1 MYANVVDAETLR
13 KNWPIRFWIT
23 LLQAAETSLTTKA
36 MTIKVYSCIHT
47 TPSSTTSYRHNTIW
61 YWNLCTPYR
70 IRNSGNNQWHTC
82 RFKYSKH
89 FYPESLTSRE
99 LRWLEPDK
107 SCSCYFIEVVFHYV
121 VSPRITIKDL
131 ETKVAAAL
139 SIPIPNHIMIWRT

>member
-1 MYANVVDAETLR
+1 MLWMQKHYAKTDQSGSG
-13 KNWPIRFWIT
+13 
-23 LLQAAETSLTTKA
+23 LLCSRLLKRHSPQKA
-36 MTIKVYSCIHT
+36 MTINVYSSIPT
-47 TPSSTTSYRHNTIW
+47 TPSSTASYRHNTIW
-61 YWNLCTPYR
+61 YWNLCMPYL
-70 IRNSGNNQWHTC
+70 IRNSDNYHWHTC

-89 FYPESLTSRE
+89 FYSESLTSRE

-121 VSPRITIKDL
+121 VSPRITIENL